1 MPGDSTN
8 KSKLEET
15 LTSTTPSIPE
25 EVTAWLGRL
34 VLLYGVPFHYL
45 IPEEAMLPKESL
57 RFFFLDPIWMQ
68 CLVQGA
74 CSVGSNG
81 YGDRIIDTVMNEW
94 MQPNQPDDN
103 TQASLANKQAA
114 SVRDRL
120 REQYEGIPLPAE
132 DTWLHWPLTGFLFR
146 STVVESWRGLEV
158 MAYRNLTVQEKQQL
172 PDNLSGKVKDI
183 YQEAIGNKRQK
194 DELRS
199 DLRDLLRKKKPEKL
213 TQLFRLAGVPTQ
225 EAFLKLVI
233 ESVTPLKPLRIE
245 QLSKGVMLGLFNG
258 IIAHLVIRQPQ
269 EGLHFG
275 LTPSG
280 QSYDKTLRE
289 LGNKNPGTAG
299 QLLTPLVIDLA
310 KDKLLR
316 EQDYKG
322 VIKVTDL
329 ANKIQ
334 SLLSKAGQ
342 LENDKFTSAEF
353 AVEMI
358 EAAGEFTF
366 RTAIETAK

>member
-1 MPGDSTN
+1 MPGN
-8 KSKLEET
+8 NNHKSKLKEI
-15 LTSTTPSIPE
+15 LMSAPPSVPE

-45 IPEEAMLPKESL
+45 IPEEQMLPKESL

-81 YGDRIIDTVMNEW
+81 YGDRIIDTAMNEW
-94 MQPNQPDDN
+94 MQPNQPDDK

-120 REQYEGIPLPAE
+120 REQYEGVPLPAE

-158 MAYRNLTVQEKQQL
+158 MAYQSLSAEERRTFNSSGLTKEQKTKLEK
-172 PDNLSGKVKDI
+172 DNV
-183 YQEAIGNKRQK
+183 
-194 DELRS
+194 
-199 DLRDLLRKKKPEKL
+199 
-213 TQLFRLAGVPTQ
+213 V
-225 EAFLKLVI
+225 
-233 ESVTPLKPLRIE
+233 PLKALRIE
-245 QLSKGVMLGLFNG
+245 QLSNDVMLGLFNG

-275 LTPSG
+275 LTKQA
-280 QSYDKTLRE
+280 QSYTKRLRE
-289 LGNKNPGTAG
+289 LGYKNPSNAG
-299 QLLTPLVIDLA
+299 QLLPTTEIDLA

-316 EQDYKG
+316 DQDYKG

-329 ANKIQ
+329 ANKIR
-334 SLLSKAGQ
+334 SLLSAQGQ
-342 LENDKFTSAEF
+342 LEDGRFTSAEF

-366 RTAIETAK
+366 RTTIETAP